1 MTPSSSFQPFGVL
14 YVDDELKALEYFRQA
29 FEDEFVIF
37 TANNAWD
44 GYQILVEQGHRIGV
58 LLTDQRMPGESG
70 VELMEKARQLNPNL
84 VRILVTAYAEYQT
97 AVDAVNAG
105 HAFRYLHKPWNPE
118 ELSTAIHHGLRYYQA
133 LTEREQLLAE
143 KEEHIRQ
150 SLMSDRVA
158 AMGILAEGLNHHVR
172 NAMTVIRAFLE
183 LTPPKLAEELHG
195 QPPSD
200 PSFWQGWHAQ
210 ALQQMDRIQML
221 LTHLS
226 SASHAKRLQRTDV
239 VHLMEVLTPCLHRYQ
254 AAYASR
260 GVDIEVEVDESLPP
274 LVVNAERF
282 HQLINLLLTQGL
294 CDLGQGNTLS
304 ITATTSES
312 PRLGQHLLL
321 CVSDNA
327 EWPERERAANV
338 FDPFFVRTPQPE
350 EFGVNRM
357 AAYVIVHLHGG
368 TIEAFPLGDKGLKVE
383 IRIPLDPPSV
393 IDNEAT
399 FFNRLMEHEER
410 WRERERLPEDVF
422 AA

>member
-1 MTPSSSFQPFGVL
+1 MTPSASLQPFAVL
-14 YVDDELKALEYFRQA
+14 YVDDEIKALEYFRQA
-29 FEDEFVIF
+29 FEDEFIIH
-37 TANNAWD
+37 TASNAWD
-44 GYQILVEQGHRIGV
+44 GYQILVEQGHEIGV

-143 KEEHIRQ
+143 KAEHVRQ

-183 LTPPKLAEELHG
+183 LAPPKLAEELKG
-195 QPPSD
+195 RPPID
-200 PSFWQGWHAQ
+200 PSFWQGWHGQ
-210 ALQQMDRIQML
+210 ALQQMDRIQTL
-221 LTHLS
+221 LAHLS
-226 SASHAKRLQRTDV
+226 SASYAKRLQRTDV
-239 VHLMEVLTPCLHRYQ
+239 VQLMDVLTQSLHRYQ
-254 AAYASR
+254 EAYASR
-260 GVDIEVEVDESLPP
+260 GVDIEVEVDRSLPP

-294 CDLGQGNTLS
+294 CDLRQGDTLTIMATLS
-304 ITATTSES
+304 HS
-312 PRLGQHLLL
+312 PRLGHHLLL
-321 CVSDNA
+321 SVSDNA
-327 EWPERERAANV
+327 DWPERERAANV

-350 EFGVNRM
+350 EFGINRM

-368 TIEAFPLGDKGLKVE
+368 TIEAQPLESKGLKVE
-383 IRIPLDPPSV
+383 IRIPLDPPSA
-393 IDNEAT
+393 IENETT
-399 FFNRLMEHEER
+399 FFNRLLEHEER
-410 WRERERLPEDVF
+410 WKEREKLPEEAF